1 MMVFVREPQHAA
13 LCEGGPCACPR
24 NHPRGTH
31 SDALTDARRRAGI
44 GVAAAWCRVNEP
56 SSHRAARLRTC
67 LGRLCPSLVKITGY
81 IVHDFRTHI
90 ATSASG
96 PPPRRPPLISAR
108 SRRFRPSGVARSR
121 GSAAGRGDCGV
132 PRTRA
137 TAESGGK
144 ANPGAGRKPEPVGST
159 GRVGARVGSGRVP
172 RRLVESRW
180 GTVLLVCGASC
191 RASAECSRS
200 PRGPSPH
207 ARPPAAA
214 PLLWPCTPPRPA
226 PPASL
231 RPHSF
236 DVHRDVCTSSPCAH
250 TSPGQ
255 PLSNPWGGAHLAFV
269 ISSTS
274 HVAPS
279 YLPTRSKM

>member
-1 MMVFVREPQHAA
+1 MNPVHTGRRAPTDLPRTA
-13 LCEGGPCACPR
+13 LSLPRKNYRLYCPR
-24 NHPRGTH
+24 
-31 SDALTDARRRAGI
+31 LQ
-44 GVAAAWCRVNEP
+44 
-56 SSHRAARLRTC
+56 
-67 LGRLCPSLVKITGY
+67 
-81 IVHDFRTHI
+81 THI

-96 PPPRRPPLISAR
+96 PPPCRPPLISAR

-144 ANPGAGRKPEPVGST
+144 ANPGAGRKPEPVGS
-159 GRVGARVGSGRVP
+159 ARGWGLGGC
-172 RRLVESRW
+172 RRFAESRW

-191 RASAECSRS
+191 RASAECSRP
-200 PRGPSPH
+200 PRGPSPRH
-207 ARPPAAA
+207 MRARAPAAA

-231 RPHSF
+231 RPRSF
-236 DVHRDVCTSSPCAH
+236 DVHRDVCTRSPCAH